1 MLYRVVADN
10 IDILDFAYPDLVL
23 LSPNVEME
31 LDSAGSFEF
40 TVPPTH
46 RYYGMF
52 DMASIMS
59 MTVEVYEDQVLHFFG
74 RPVELHLDFY
84 KNKKVYCEGAL
95 AYFNDSVQ
103 RKKEYDEGTYLSDFL
118 QDVIDN
124 HNSMVPENRQFTLNT
139 MTVPDHTLY
148 RKIDYEQTSDV
159 LKSKILDA
167 EEGHF
172 FLERLDGVNYISF
185 LRDDVMPYS
194 CNQHVTFGENLLN
207 FTYSFDGKDFAT
219 CVMPIGSIISENEGG
234 TGDPLTIESVN
245 SGSDILVGNSA
256 ANFGQIVK
264 VQHYSDIKD
273 AHELLSEAQK
283 YLTKVQY
290 NATLIE
296 CSTLDLH
303 SLDNTKVLF
312 RIGQTVHCVSYPHAI
327 EIDLP
332 VSKLSLQLD
341 SAEKQIT
348 LGRIPKKTLSRF
360 YKEITDRSSDDYGDY
375 DYGGDGWT
383 IVPPDTDG
391 GNPTMKTMPI
401 GFVVTHMPNK
411 TSYGNNETIDYTGL
425 VCYAVSSFDPV
436 TFFTDSTY
444 TTGLIPYGEIQKPL
458 TVMKTADALKTSS
471 VKALLRWP
479 NPYKPSQIFEQY
491 ITLTNSVKKAQEDAA
506 EAEHGGKYPDHI
518 EAFVTKLGGVDPQVY
533 KAGDRIHLNGVKVY
547 AFWPDGSR
555 YNANGYNDG
564 YIPITEI
571 AYSPK
576 IAHSDSGIHGMKYDG
591 ELDTGSYEQPILVG
605 TTVSSSQGTNGWS
618 GVATADCL
626 TCLMQSGGYPVC
638 IAASATS
645 GKSMVRHSTP
655 NTSGIGNESTTV
667 IPISNTFTHD
677 GKTVYWGGA
686 NNNSVLPYDSSNPT
700 SFISGPVYMNGIAG
714 RYSPGA
720 IAWIMIYGSEEETEG
735 SSDITVSWKRPEDGQ
750 ELTTTYPIKIKP
762 SKSAGGQGGR

>member
-1 MLYRVVADN
+1 MLYRVVVDD

-23 LSPNVEME
+23 LSPHVEME
-31 LDSAGSFEF
+31 LDAAGSFEF
-40 TVPPTH
+40 TLPPTH
-46 RYYGMF
+46 RYYDRF
-52 DMASIMS
+52 DMSNIMS
-59 MTVEVYEDQVLHFFG
+59 MSIEVYEDQVLHFFG

-103 RKKEYDEGTYLSDFL
+103 RKKEYDEGTYLSEFL
-118 QDVIDN
+118 RDVIDN
-124 HNSMVPENRQFTLNT
+124 HNSMVPENRQFTLNI

-159 LKSKILDA
+159 LKNKILDA

-172 FLERLDGVNYISF
+172 FFDRVDGINYISF
-185 LRDDVMPYS
+185 LKDDVMPYS

-207 FTYSFDGKDFAT
+207 LTYSFDGKDFAT

-245 SGSDILVGNSA
+245 SGSDILIGNSA

-273 AHELLSEAQK
+273 AYELLSEARK

-312 RIGQTVHCVSYPHAI
+312 RIGQTVHCISHPHAI

-360 YKEITDRSSDDYGDY
+360 YKENIDQSSDDYGDY

-411 TSYGNNETIDYTGL
+411 TSYENNETIDYTGL

-436 TFFTDSTY
+436 TFFTDDTY

-479 NPYKPSQIFEQY
+479 NPYKTSQIFEQY

-518 EAFVTKLGGVDPQVY
+518 EAYVTKLGGIDPQVY
-533 KAGDRIHLNGVKVY
+533 KDGQYIHKNGVKVY

-555 YNANGYNDG
+555 YTDNGYNDG
-564 YIPITEI
+564 YIPSTEWTFRPAI
-571 AYSPK
+571 ASMADAR
-576 IAHSDSGIHGMKYDG
+576 IEHD
-591 ELDTGSYEQPILVG
+591 LDTDIGPIQVVEVPIG
-605 TTVSSSQGTNGWS
+605 TVFNGNVEGRTYTLSSASSPVYALLRYGYRSAGVRDYDYVILASKNPFGMIFKETNGNTQNQGSSNTS
-618 GVATADCL
+618 GVCYDSI
-626 TCLMQSGGYPVC
+626 QSIIGSNAGYPVY
-638 IAASATS
+638 T
-645 GKSMVRHSTP
+645 
-655 NTSGIGNESTTV
+655 
-667 IPISNTFTHD
+667 
-677 GKTVYWGGA
+677 
-686 NNNSVLPYDSSNPT
+686 
-700 SFISGPVYMNGIAG
+700 
-714 RYSPGA
+714 
-720 IAWIMIYGSEEETEG
+720 GSETSHWEIAHNVLKAIGDE
-735 SSDITVSWKRPEDGQ
+735 SDDKKDATANVTVSWKAPNDEV
-750 ELTTTYPIKIKP
+750 LITTYPITIRP
-762 SKSAGGQGGR
+762 NPVV